1 MRNFILGVIITLL
14 VLVAGGL
21 CLALLG
27 FVHTNADAT
36 PPSWEQRIAMSSLDA
51 AMERHAP
58 RVNNP
63 VPPTDDN
70 IIDGMKLY
78 TMNCAGC
85 HGGPENKPGR
95 SAHFQYPPPPPLIP
109 APLRNPQW
117 HIFYPIPTGG
127 RSSGTPPLTKKLRP
141 RGRAEV

>member
-14 VLVAGGL
+14 VLVARGL
-21 CLALLG
+21 CLARLG

-51 AMERHAP
+51 SMERHAP

-85 HGGPENKPGR
+85 HGGLDNKP
-95 SAHFQYPPPPPLIP
+95 SPLAHSQYPPPPQLILQPLDD
-109 APLRNPQW
+109 PQW
-117 HIFYPIPTGG
+117 HIFFAVPT
-127 RSSGTPPLTKKLRP
+127 RLPHHRLPASNKTLT
-141 RGRAEV
+141 EQDM

>member
-51 AMERHAP
+51 SMERHAP

-70 IIDGMKLY
+70 IIDGMTLY

-85 HGGPENKPGR
+85 HGGLDNKPSLR
-95 SAHFQYPPPPPLIP
+95 APSQYPPPPHLFPPPLP
-109 APLRNPQW
+109 EPPW
-117 HIFYPIPTGG
+117 PHFFPIPPPARYHG
-127 RSSGTPPLTKKLRP
+127 RPPCNKTPTEQ
-141 RGRAEV
+141 GH

>member
-85 HGGPENKPGR
+85 HGELSNTPSPPAP
-95 SAHFQYPPPPPLIP
+95 SPDPPPPHPILQPL
-109 APLRNPQW
+109 
-117 HIFYPIPTGG
+117 H
-127 RSSGTPPLTKKLRP
+127 
-141 RGRAEV
+141 

>member
-85 HGGPENKPGR
+85 HGGLDKKPSLLGP
-95 SAHFQYPPPPPLIP
+95 SQDPPPPPLILE
-109 APLRNPQW
+109 ALDDTQG
-117 HIFYPIPTGG
+117 HIFFAIRTGA
-127 RSSGTPPLTKKLRP
+127 RHQRM
-141 RGRAEV
+141 